1 MKFIEYRGQFRL
13 LFPRYDELVL
23 FTMSLTC
30 LLLMITGVLSHIPE
44 IGAVSLRQL
53 DPGFFVPFIFIAIFI
68 AGLVLSLYH
77 AFVDRPKTEIEK
89 SFMLFFAVLVNV
101 FSGFMGSGYSL
112 TTASGWFIVFP
123 VINMINS
130 MILLFMWRYGYF
142 DETSISD
149 QQASR
154 GQVMLA
160 GTIVLILFY
169 LCHVVYEFLWIQ
181 TLSVCLV
188 YSINF
193 IRLIESLIFRPVPIS
208 K

>member
-1 MKFIEYRGQFRL
+1 MKFMECRRSFRL
-13 LFPRYDELVL
+13 LIPQYDEIVL
-23 FTMSLTC
+23 FAMSLTC
-30 LLLMITGVLSHIPE
+30 LLLLITGVLSHISE
-44 IGAVSLRQL
+44 IEQTSRGQY
-53 DPGFFVPFIFIAIFI
+53 DPFIIGPFIFVAIFM

-89 SFMLFFAVLVNV
+89 SFMLFFAVLVSA

-123 VINMINS
+123 TLNMINS
-130 MILLFMWRYGYF
+130 VVLLLMWRYGFF
-142 DETSISD
+142 DESRVTD
-149 QQASR
+149 HQAPI

-160 GTIVLILFY
+160 AAMVLILFY
-169 LCHVVYEFLWIQ
+169 LCHVVYGFIWIQ
-181 TLSVCLV
+181 TLSICIV

-193 IRLIESLIFRPVPIS
+193 IKLIESLIFRPIPLA